1 MKKVLVIYY
10 SQSGQLTGAVK
21 STLRNLENH
30 PECSV
35 TYAELKPVIAF
46 PFPWTYHQFWGAFAE
61 TVKGIPCEMLPLDY
75 DRSVDY
81 DLIVLAYQPWFLS
94 PSRPVDSFLQSA
106 EAKQLMNGKPVVTVL
121 ACRNMWLN
129 AQERVKLR
137 LKNIG
142 AKLVGNI
149 TYVDR
154 SSNLTSLI
162 TVLAFALGGEKG
174 KFMGIFPKYGVPEE
188 ELQHQAWKY
197 GDIVL
202 HRLLAN
208 NYDRMQ
214 SDLVLAGAVSIKPNL
229 MMMEGRGKV
238 LFPLYADFILKKG
251 KASPSER
258 QRRAKAFGIILPVLI
273 LILSPVITVFSR
285 LLPLIFRA
293 KARKELDYYSGVELR

>member
-1 MKKVLVIYY
+1 MNRILVISY
-10 SQSGQLTGAVK
+10 SQSGQLHRAVEA
-21 STLRNLENH
+21 TLKNAVGREDL
-30 PECSV
+30 SV
-35 TYAELKPVIAF
+35 SHAELHPTTPF

-61 TVKGIPCEMLPLDY
+61 TVKGIPCELQPLEY

-81 DLIVLAYQPWFLS
+81 DLIILAYQPWFLS

-106 EAKQLMNGKPVVTVL
+106 EAKQLMNGKPVVTII

-129 AQERVKLR
+129 AQERVKHR

-142 AKLVGNI
+142 ARLVGNI

-174 KFMGIFPKYGVPEE
+174 KFLGIFPKYGVPEE
-188 ELQHQAWKY
+188 ELQQQAWKH

-202 HRLLAN
+202 QRLVSD
-208 NYDRMQ
+208 NYDQMQ
-214 SDLVLAGAVSIKPNL
+214 NELIRSGAVNIKPNL

-251 KASPSER
+251 KATAGER
-258 QRRAKAFGIILPVLI
+258 QRRAKAFGIILPILI
-273 LILSPVITVFSR
+273 LILSPVITIVSR
-285 LLPLIFRA
+285 LMPLIFRS
-293 KARKELDYYSGVELR
+293 KAAKELEYYSGVDLR